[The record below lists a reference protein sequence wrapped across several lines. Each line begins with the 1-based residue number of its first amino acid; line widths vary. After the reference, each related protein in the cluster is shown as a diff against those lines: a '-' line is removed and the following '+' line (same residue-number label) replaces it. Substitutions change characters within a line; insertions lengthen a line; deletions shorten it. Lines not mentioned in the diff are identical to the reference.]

1 MVAPRSEHSLRS
13 SQRRGAGLAF
23 KSVLRRRS
31 GDRRPKAAYRLDDQ
45 GVNARSAVC
54 AAASALEY
62 ALLMVV
68 IVTAIAA
75 ALVTFGGEF
84 GPAFTEIG
92 QEVAESAGEVVD

>member
-1 MVAPRSEHSLRS
+1 
-13 SQRRGAGLAF
+13 
-23 KSVLRRRS
+23 
-31 GDRRPKAAYRLDDQ
+31 
-45 GVNARSAVC
+45 
-54 AAASALEY
+54 
-62 ALLMVV
+62 MVV